1 VRAPLAAALLAALA
15 LAAPA
20 GAHVIASPSFLTA
33 GEETTIEF
41 SVPNER
47 EAPMTGF
54 AVTAPAGL
62 RIVGAEETEGWV
74 ATVDGQTVTWSGRSV
89 PAKLSE
95 TFGIRLEA
103 DSEPGAVDLDAEQLY
118 ADGSVR
124 WPVTLTVVPGASDS
138 GSDGGGSW
146 VVLVAILALGVL
158 VTTAIAVLAWRR
170 RSARSLQER

>member
-1 VRAPLAAALLAALA
+1 MRAPLAATLLAALA

-20 GAHVIASPSFLTA
+20 GAHVIASPSFLAA
-33 GEETTIEF
+33 GEETTIEL

-47 EAPMTGF
+47 GAPMTGF
-54 AVTAPAGL
+54 AVKAPAGL
-62 RIVGAEETEGWV
+62 RIVGTEETEGWV
-74 ATVDGQTVTWSGRSV
+74 ATVDGQTVKWSGESV

-103 DSEPGAVDLDAEQLY
+103 VGEPGAVDLDVEQLY

-124 WPVTLTVVPGASDS
+124 WPVTLTVVPAASGS
-138 GSDGGGSW
+138 NSDGGGSW

-158 VTTAIAVLAWRR
+158 VTMAIAVLALRR
-170 RSARSLQER
+170 RAGR